1 MVHNPRRFDFP
12 QSRHELATLNRDE
25 KISSGPNVR
34 HILII
39 EGNPDASHE
48 RLSSALARA
57 YHEGAEAPDCMVQ
70 RINVGGIQFPILRT
84 AKEFETEP
92 AEEAIID
99 AQAAFLRADH
109 IVFIFPLWLG
119 GPPALLKAFMEEVA
133 RDHFLIR
140 ESDRGFPKGQLKG
153 RSAELIVT
161 MGMPPLLYRTL
172 FGAHGVKAFDKSILR
187 MAGISP
193 VQTTYFG
200 GSDITPPHVGKLIDR
215 ARRMGQKAARS

>member
-1 MVHNPRRFDFP
+1 M
-12 QSRHELATLNRDE
+12 
-25 KISSGPNVR
+25 GPNVR

-39 EGNPDASHE
+39 EGNPDPSHE

-57 YHEGAEAPDCMVQ
+57 YHEGAEESDCMIQ
-70 RINVGGIQFPILRT
+70 RINVGGIKFPILRT

-92 AEEAIID
+92 KEEAIVD
-99 AQAAFLRADH
+99 AQAAFLRAEH

-133 RDHFLIR
+133 RDHFFIR
-140 ESDRGFPKGQLKG
+140 ESGKGFPKGHLKG

-161 MGMPPLLYRTL
+161 MGMPPILYRVL
-172 FGAHGVKAFDKSILR
+172 FGAHGVKAFEKSILR

-193 VQTTYFG
+193 VRTTYFG
-200 GSDITPPHVGKLIDR
+200 GSAIAPSRVEALINR
-215 ARRMGQKAARS
+215 ARRMGQRAARRRR

>member
-1 MVHNPRRFDFP
+1 MVSEDQFG
-12 QSRHELATLNRDE
+12 S
-25 KISSGPNVR
+25 NVR

-39 EGNPDASHE
+39 EGNPDPSHE

-57 YHEGAEAPDCMVQ
+57 YHEGAEESDCMIQ
-70 RINVGGIQFPILRT
+70 RINVGGIKFPILRT

-92 AEEAIID
+92 KEEAIVD
-99 AQAAFLRADH
+99 AQAAFLRAEH
-109 IVFIFPLWLG
+109 ILFIFPLWLG

-140 ESDRGFPKGQLKG
+140 ESGRGFPKGRLKG

-161 MGMPPLLYRTL
+161 MGMPPILYRML
-172 FGAHGVKAFDKSILR
+172 FGAHGVKAFEKSILR

-193 VQTTYFG
+193 VRTTYFG
-200 GSDITPPHVGKLIDR
+200 GSAIAPPRVEALINR
-215 ARRMGQKAARS
+215 ARRMGQRAGRRGR

>member
-1 MVHNPRRFDFP
+1 MVAKDQF
-12 QSRHELATLNRDE
+12 E
-25 KISSGPNVR
+25 PNVR

-39 EGNPDASHE
+39 EGNPDPSHE

-57 YHEGAEAPDCMVQ
+57 YHEGAEESDCMIQ
-70 RINVGGIQFPILRT
+70 RINVGGITFPILRT

-92 AEEAIID
+92 AEEVIVD

-109 IVFIFPLWLG
+109 VVFIFPLWLG

-140 ESDRGFPKGQLKG
+140 ESDKGFRKGHLKG

-161 MGMPPLLYRTL
+161 MGMPPLLYRTV

-193 VQTTYFG
+193 VRTTYFG
-200 GSDITPPHVGKLIDR
+200 GADITPPHVGKLIDR
-215 ARRMGQKAARS
+215 ARRMGRKAAIH

>member
-1 MVHNPRRFDFP
+1 MENH
-12 QSRHELATLNRDE
+12 LGLT
-25 KISSGPNVR
+25 VR

-39 EGNPDASHE
+39 EGNPDPSHE

-57 YHEGAEAPDCMVQ
+57 YQEGADAADCMVQ

-92 AEEAIID
+92 TEKTIVD

-119 GPPALLKAFMEEVA
+119 GPPALLKAFMEQLA

-140 ESDRGFPKGQLKG
+140 KTDRGFPKGHLKG

-161 MGMPPLLYRTL
+161 MGMPPFLYRTL
-172 FGAHGVKAFDKSILR
+172 FGAHGVKAFERSILR

-193 VQTTYFG
+193 VRTRYFG
-200 GSDITPPHVGKLIDR
+200 GSAIAPSRAGALIDR
-215 ARRMGQKAARS
+215 ARRMGQRAAGRH